1 MKAMVVFLAFLA
13 ALKVG
18 YQEYLYRAASSEII
32 VSAYRERAIAA
43 CQREPRGLQ
52 IAEPRVW
59 SRPGQIRLVIGKSNL
74 DVHFW
79 QVDHALWN
87 ARFRNPY
94 LFLAAGDRPNR
105 VFCEF
110 DIVNGAASVFR
121 M

>member
-1 MKAMVVFLAFLA
+1 MKAVVVLLAFLA

-18 YQEYLYRAASSEII
+18 YQEYVYRMASSEII
-32 VSAYRERAIAA
+32 VAAYRERAITA
-43 CQREPRGLQ
+43 CQREPRGQQ
-52 IAEPRVW
+52 IVQASVW
-59 SRPGQIRLVIGKSNL
+59 AKPSHIRLLIGKSNL

-87 ARFRNPY
+87 ARYRNPY
-94 LFLAAGDRPNR
+94 LFLSSGDRPNR

-110 DIVNGAASVFR
+110 DIVNGSAQVFR